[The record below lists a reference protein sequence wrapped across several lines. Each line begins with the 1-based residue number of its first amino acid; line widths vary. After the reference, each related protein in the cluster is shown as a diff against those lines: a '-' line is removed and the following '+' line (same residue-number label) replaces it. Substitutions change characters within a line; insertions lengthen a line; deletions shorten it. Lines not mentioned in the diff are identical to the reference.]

1 MAQIKIDLSKKGGI
15 VKPMNAVN
23 NGPAGSVVR
32 GTSNM
37 EYFRAAGIP
46 YARNHD
52 AAFSG
57 YYGGEY
63 SVDVH
68 RIFPDFDADEND
80 PASYL
85 FGPTDAYVRSTHDAG
100 TEMFYRLGAAIEHGY
115 KKGTYP
121 PKDFAKWARIAEH
134 IIRHYTEG
142 WADGMHER
150 ITYWEIWNEPDTR
163 NADGSKPCWQGTEE
177 QFVDFY
183 CVVAKHL
190 KQCFPH
196 LKIGGPAFCSV
207 WASEKFI
214 RKFLAGVKETGAA
227 LDFFSYHCYGNTPKN
242 LAETID
248 KANGILAD
256 CGVKTETNLNE
267 WNYIKGWMNDE
278 WRYSLRM
285 EKGLKG
291 ASFTLGCMCAGQV
304 KDLDM
309 LTYYDARPCGMNG
322 MFDTDTLRP
331 LKGYYPFLAFRE
343 LRDLGTALWQDAY
356 AVDGIY
362 YTAATNGTD
371 SAAVFTH
378 YDDSDDDTAAPRD
391 VEITFQNNKGKVRV
405 DVYVLDE
412 AHDLVKTRSE
422 VFTGE
427 EFSLFTTMPLYTS
440 LLVKVTAI

>member
-1 MAQIKIDLSKKGGI
+1 MAQIRIDLTKQGGI

-37 EYFRAAGIP
+37 EYFREAGIP

-68 RIFPDFDADEND
+68 RIFPNFAADETD

-85 FGPTDAYVRSTHDAG
+85 FGPTDTCVRDTHAAG
-100 TEMFYRLGAAIEHGY
+100 TEVFYRLGAAIEHGV

-121 PKDFAKWARIAEH
+121 PADFAKWARICEH

-142 WADGMHER
+142 WAGGMTEK
-150 ITYWEIWNEPDTR
+150 ITYWEIWNEPDTY
-163 NADGSKPCWQGTEE
+163 NADGSKPCWQGTNEE
-177 QFVDFY
+177 FIEFY

-207 WASEKFI
+207 WASEKFV
-214 RKFLAGVKETGAA
+214 RDFLKVVVERQVP
-227 LDFFSYHCYGNTPKN
+227 LDFFSYHCYGATPKN

-248 KANGILAD
+248 KANSILAD

-267 WNYIKGWMNDE
+267 WNYIKGWKE
-278 WRYSLRM
+278 EFKYSVLAIH
-285 EKGLKG
+285 GIKG
-291 ASFTLGCMCAGQV
+291 AAFTMACISKAQESANI
-304 KDLDM
+304 DM
-309 LTYYDARPCGMNG
+309 LMYYDARPTMFCGA
-322 MFDTDTLRP
+322 FDYYTCEK
-331 LKGYYPFLAFRE
+331 LKGYYPIMWYGGFY
-343 LRDLGTALWQDAY
+343 DLKAY
-356 AVDGIY
+356 VPCLTSEEGIY
-362 YTAATNGTD
+362 TLCGKGDDGKISCIVTYYTNDDNADDKKVLLDFGRDAKFEAFLLDETSDGESIGVTD
-371 SAAVFTH
+371 SKEFVMKRH
-378 YDDSDDDTAAPRD
+378 SCIMLK
-391 VEITFQNNKGKVRV
+391 EI
-405 DVYVLDE
+405 
-412 AHDLVKTRSE
+412 
-422 VFTGE
+422 
-427 EFSLFTTMPLYTS
+427 
-440 LLVKVTAI
+440 